1 MPGHRQSSVDT
12 STLFFA
18 FTVFWSK
25 IELLQYYRPGYL
37 STMCDLRCGLICS
50 FAAIPK
56 SKTLTL
62 HPLLH
67 AFMAVS
73 NRRAAPTSFRAA
85 FVASAVI
92 AVALP
97 CLCFIRF
104 YPFSLPAA
112 NDGQQTLFP
121 CIALGAKAS
130 SFRRTKNTGS
140 HRAAAFVPPGGRWS
154 ERSTHTG
161 L

>member
-37 STMCDLRCGLICS
+37 STICDLRCDLICS

-56 SKTLTL
+56 SKGLTL
-62 HPLLH
+62 HTLLH

-73 NRRAAPTSFRAA
+73 NRRAAPTSLRAA

-92 AVALP
+92 AVAPP

-104 YPFSLPAA
+104 IPSHYQLPMMANKHSSRVSLGVLEPRFFA
-112 NDGQQTLFP
+112 GQT
-121 CIALGAKAS
+121 
-130 SFRRTKNTGS
+130 NTGS
-140 HRAAAFVPPGGRWS
+140 HHAAAFVPPGGRWS
-154 ERSTHTG
+154 GRSTG